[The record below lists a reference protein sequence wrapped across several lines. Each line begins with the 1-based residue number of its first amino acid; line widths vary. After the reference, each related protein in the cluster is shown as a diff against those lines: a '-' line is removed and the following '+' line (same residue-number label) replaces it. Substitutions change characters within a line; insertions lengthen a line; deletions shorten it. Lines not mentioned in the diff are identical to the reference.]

1 MEDAAVTTTLCA
13 GVDADV
19 ALRTGQTD
27 RQTHRETER
36 ERETHTTGCCY
47 QWNAA
52 CTVVARVVD
61 TSTRLRHRASDAAA
75 AAKHLNIAAARHRP
89 VTTARVE

>member
-1 MEDAAVTTTLCA
+1 VPVSRGPVVEDAAVTTALCA

-36 ERETHTTGCCY
+36 ERDAHDRLLLSVERGLHGRR
-47 QWNAA
+47 
-52 CTVVARVVD
+52 AR
-61 TSTRLRHRASDAAA
+61 R
-75 AAKHLNIAAARHRP
+75 
-89 VTTARVE
+89 